1 MGQLGVVQSWI
12 ARLRAGEV
20 FATQKSPLLKRDIKF
35 DDFCFLPPFLEVNFL
50 KVMFRGENI

>member
-1 MGQLGVVQSWI
+1 MVHSWI
-12 ARLRAGEV
+12 ARLRAGEL

-35 DDFCFLPPFLEVNFL
+35 DDFCFFTTVFGCESF